1 MVGCN
6 LHAKGL
12 DDLRLGLRQVAKQ
25 VLQLDVLY
33 FVGGMLVETLPVAGD
48 LNELIELI
56 HRLIHDTSC
65 MVATDSPHA
74 RSARSDALCSGS
86 QAPCQAGASASGNQ
100 ISHLGD
106 AIAGVGVQ
114 HAGTPC

>member
-48 LNELIELI
+48 LDELIELI
-56 HRLIHDTSC
+56 HGLIHDTSC

-74 RSARSDALCSGS
+74 RSAGSDALCSGS
-86 QAPCQAGASASGNQ
+86 PAPCQAGARSRKSNTSELQA
-100 ISHLGD
+100 
-106 AIAGVGVQ
+106 
-114 HAGTPC
+114 